1 MLADGSSLQAFIQGV
16 LTTVAFGI
24 LASAIRDR
32 VSKTELLPATEVRPY
47 DLLPPPIG
55 ATSEVSEV
63 TATGPSTTRSNQAS
77 PAGDSPAI
85 PEAPSAVGQPKPVVA
100 ETRLSSQLF
109 TVPRIGDR
117 LDENCDATATSN
129 QHQAFAIADG
139 ASQSFN
145 SGDWARLITTRWVA
159 SDQTIDIKTVA
170 ERCSSEWQELSTRS
184 LDSLPPDSLIRK
196 KMAEGSSATFGGIRS
211 VRIDGGNFWEITIIG
226 DILVVVTQR
235 MAGGT
240 RSVLRTLPFSIGS
253 KFGEGAPHQV
263 TTDSPYVRSTVGI
276 AIEKDAPGLEFVMM
290 TDAVARCI
298 FDKITRNINIADLLP
313 FLLPGQQSFT
323 EWVTLQRTL
332 DLLDDDDSTVLDIS
346 EATSDPTE
354 LD

>member
-1 MLADGSSLQAFIQGV
+1 MLADGSAFQAFIAGV
-16 LTTVAFGI
+16 LTTVAFVMF
-24 LASAIRDR
+24 ANAIRGQL
-32 VSKTELLPATEVRPY
+32 SKTELLPATEVRP
-47 DLLPPPIG
+47 DEPLPPPSEI
-55 ATSEVSEV
+55 TSVVSGV
-63 TATGPSTTRSNQAS
+63 TATIASTTRLNQAS
-77 PAGDSPAI
+77 PAGDSP
-85 PEAPSAVGQPKPVVA
+85 EARSAVGQPEPVVA
-100 ETRLSSQLF
+100 EARLSAQLF

-117 LDENCDATATSN
+117 PDENCDATATSN
-129 QHQAFAIADG
+129 QNQAFAIADG

-170 ERCSSEWQELSTRS
+170 ERCSSEWQELSIRV

-211 VRIDGGNFWEITIIG
+211 VRIDGGNFWEITTIG

-253 KFGEGAPHQV
+253 RFGEGAPHQV

-276 AIEKDAPGLEFVMM
+276 AIERDAPGLEFVMM

-298 FDKITRNINIADLLP
+298 FDKITRYIDIADLLP
-313 FLLPGQQSFT
+313 FLMPGQQSFT

-332 DLLDDDDSTVLDIS
+332 DLIDDDDSTVLDIS
-346 EATSDPTE
+346 KATFDPTE

>member
-1 MLADGSSLQAFIQGV
+1 MLADGSSLQAFLLGV
-16 LTTVAFGI
+16 LTTVVFGFF
-24 LASAIRDR
+24 ASAIRDR
-32 VSKTELLPATEVRPY
+32 LSERDLVPLKEVRS
-47 DLLPPPIG
+47 DEKLSPPIG
-55 ATSEVSEV
+55 EAGAMTRV
-63 TATGPSTTRSNQAS
+63 APTGQNTTRLNQAS
-77 PAGDSPAI
+77 PAGVSPA
-85 PEAPSAVGQPKPVVA
+85 APGAQSAARQSDSTVTG
-100 ETRLSSQLF
+100 TRLSSQLF

-117 LDENCDATATSN
+117 SDENCDAAAKSN

-145 SGDWARLITTRWVA
+145 SGVWARLITSRWVA

-170 ERCSSEWQELSTRS
+170 ERCSSEWQELSTTS

-211 VRIDGGNFWEITIIG
+211 VRIDGGNFWEITAVG
-226 DILVVVTQR
+226 DILIVVTQR
-235 MAGGT
+235 MSGVT
-240 RSVLRTLPFSIGS
+240 RSILRTFPFSIGA

-263 TTDSPYVRSTVGI
+263 TTDTPYLRKTVSV
-276 AIEKDAPGLEFVMM
+276 AIERAVPGLEFVMM

-298 FDKITRNINIADLLP
+298 FDKITPNINIADLLP
-313 FLLPGQQSFT
+313 FLQRGQQSFT

-346 EATSDPTE
+346 EDMSDRAE